1 MAANAM
7 AVAGIK
13 VGGITDVICTFF
25 SAKDGQE
32 RVWEVRLRLG
42 GFFKGGGTNRCGY
55 TKKKLQYPVR
65 VSKCDPKM
73 AKYLLEQ
80 YGGADG
86 ELAAALRYL
95 NQRYT
100 IPDKVIGLL
109 NDIGTEEFAHLEMIA
124 TMVYKLTK
132 DATVEQLKAAG
143 LGEHYAAHDKALFY
157 TNASGV
163 PFTAAYIQAKG
174 DPLADLYED
183 IAAEEKARATYQ
195 WLIDMT
201 DDVDLQDSL
210 KFLREREIIHA
221 TRFREAVEIIKDDR
235 TQKRVF

>member
-1 MAANAM
+1 MW
-7 AVAGIK
+7 VY
-13 VGGITDVICTFF
+13 
-25 SAKDGQE
+25 E
-32 RVWEVRLRLG
+32 
-42 GFFKGGGTNRCGY
+42 
-55 TKKKLQYPVR
+55 KKLQYPVK
-65 VSKCDPKM
+65 VGKCDPKM
-73 AKYLLEQ
+73 AKYLIEQ

-109 NDIGTEEFAHLEMIA
+109 TDIGTEEFAHLEMIA

-132 DATVEQLKAAG
+132 DLSPQQMEEAG
-143 LGEHYAAHDKALFY
+143 LGAHYVNHDNALFY
-157 TNASGV
+157 ENAAGN
-163 PFTAAYIQAKG
+163 PWTATYIQAKG
-174 DPLADLYED
+174 DPIADLYED

-195 WLIDMT
+195 WLINMT

-221 TRFREAVEIIKDDR
+221 QRFREAVELIKEDQA
-235 TQKRVF
+235 QKKVF

>member
-1 MAANAM
+1 MW
-7 AVAGIK
+7 IY
-13 VGGITDVICTFF
+13 
-25 SAKDGQE
+25 E
-32 RVWEVRLRLG
+32 
-42 GFFKGGGTNRCGY
+42 
-55 TKKKLQYPVR
+55 KKLQYPVR
-65 VSKCDPKM
+65 VSRCDVQM
-73 AKYLLEQ
+73 AKYLIEQ

-132 DATVEQLKAAG
+132 DATPEQLRKVGLGGHFVDHGKDLHFHNAAG
-143 LGEHYAAHDKALFY
+143 
-157 TNASGV
+157 N
-163 PFTAAYIQAKG
+163 PFTATYFQAKG
-174 DPLADLYED
+174 DPIANLYED

-195 WLIDMT
+195 WLIDIT
-201 DDVDLQDSL
+201 DDPDLADGL

-221 TRFREAVEIIKDDR
+221 QRFHEAVDLLTEEAGK
-235 TQKRVF
+235 KRYF

>member
-1 MAANAM
+1 MW
-7 AVAGIK
+7 VY
-13 VGGITDVICTFF
+13 
-25 SAKDGQE
+25 E
-32 RVWEVRLRLG
+32 
-42 GFFKGGGTNRCGY
+42 
-55 TKKKLQYPVR
+55 KKLQYPVR

-100 IPDKVIGLL
+100 IPDRVIGLL

-132 DATVEQLKAAG
+132 DATVEQLENAG
-143 LGEHYAAHDKALFY
+143 LGAHYAAHDKALFY
-157 TNASGV
+157 ENASGV
-163 PFTAAYIQAKG
+163 PWTAAYIQAKG

-210 KFLREREIIHA
+210 KFLREREIVHA

-235 TQKRVF
+235 MQKRIF